1 MSEPTDLAQK
11 VTELETKVKQLQIA
25 TLVMLNLIFVVYLL
39 AR

>member
-11 VTELETKVKQLQIA
+11 VAELETKVKQLQIA
-25 TLVMLNLIFVVYLL
+25 ALVILNLIFVVYLL